1 MFKKIDKTAAIQVKI
16 FDDNFDTAQTE
27 FEKVNSNIYNKL
39 VDKEI
44 LKGDSEGKLNLTEE
58 MVRLFVIND
67 RVGVYGE

>member
-27 FEKVNSNIYNKL
+27 FEKVNSTIYNKL

-58 MVRLFVIND
+58 MVRMFVIND
-67 RVGVYGE
+67 RAGMYGE